1 MRSVRV
7 LLALTIALPLGCI
20 PSNVV
25 ADDQRAVMPEP
36 DELVW
41 SPAEA
46 ASLSGLYESVRIEG
60 EIASGMWKV
69 LYHFADNGDFSG
81 AALILDEG
89 GPAFQTLRGRYS
101 LADGE
106 IRLGEDAAP
115 AKLDTA
121 PDHLRL
127 RTVDGTILLRR
138 AGD

>member
-7 LLALTIALPLGCI
+7 LLALTVALPLGCI

-25 ADDQRAVMPEP
+25 ADEQRAVMLKP
-36 DELVW
+36 DELAW
-41 SPAEA
+41 AASAP

-60 EIASGMWKV
+60 EIASGMWRV
-69 LYHFADNGDFSG
+69 YYHFATNGAFSG
-81 AALILDEG
+81 AALILDEN

-106 IRLGEDAAP
+106 IRLGEDAEP
-115 AKLDTA
+115 ARLGTA
-121 PDHLRL
+121 PDHLRIS
-127 RTVDGTILLRR
+127 TADGTIVLRR

>member
-1 MRSVRV
+1 MRAVRV
-7 LLALTIALPLGCI
+7 LLALTVALPLGCI

-25 ADDQRAVMPEP
+25 ADDQRAVTSKP

-41 SPAEA
+41 SAVEA

-69 LYHFADNGDFSG
+69 LYHFAPNGAFSG

-89 GPAFQTLRGRYS
+89 GPVFQTLRGRYS
-101 LADGE
+101 LAAGE
-106 IRLGEDAAP
+106 VRLGEDAEP

-121 PDHLRL
+121 PDHLRI
-127 RTVDGTILLRR
+127 RTADGTIVLRR